1 VGGRDDAAVRRLP
14 EDLGQAL
21 GGAASGGAKQAPDFL
36 APQDEQDG
44 VDEGGLADATLSAWH
59 SFVALV

>member
-1 VGGRDDAAVRRLP
+1 VRRLP